1 MKIGFVRILIY
12 FCALITFPLLI
23 SARPGPVCDENSLRA
38 ALQRGGIINFGCD
51 ATIILSSTLQ
61 ITTNAVLN
69 ANGHNVSISGG
80 DSVRIFSIATN
91 VDFTAAGLTIT
102 NGKQMGTNGTPA
114 GTAFG
119 AGIYNAGGHVSLTNC
134 FLLSNVCIGG
144 SEMIAGQAGS
154 GQAFGAAIY
163 SVGGSLT
170 INHTLISSNLCQ
182 GGRGG
187 GGDAFGGAISS
198 KDAIINITASEIR
211 NNSAMAGVGSG
222 GADGYYKGGDGSG
235 GALFIEGGAISITE
249 TGFSQNHAVG
259 GAESPSLNNGG
270 SIGPARGGAV
280 FLTNTTANISF
291 CRFLTNSAFCP
302 DDGGR
307 DSGGGLAHG
316 GALFTACDLDI
327 TDTLFSG
334 NQSLGGPGS
343 RGGGGEAAGGA
354 IYNAAALTLERST
367 VAGNETRA
375 GDGGTYIDGAKP
387 GKGGGIF
394 NAGRLSATNTTIS
407 LNQAFGA
414 NGAPGSAA
422 AGGGIFDQG
431 TMLLSQCTIASND
444 LHPGRDHSVYAIA
457 PALGGG
463 IFSTNG
469 LGKLQNTIIANNN
482 GGSNCFGVL
491 IDNGNNLSSDSSCQ
505 FTAPGSFNNTDP
517 LLGSLGDYGG
527 PTPTMALLP
536 GSPAIDHGLAIYCSP
551 TDQRG
556 IVRPAGNGCDI
567 GAFELQ
573 IYPFNT
579 LTLVSYSSNVVHFM
593 FTGSTDR
600 NYQVQST
607 TDLAHWTS
615 FQTNAPGTNGA
626 FDVFYTNNF
635 FDSAGFFRIYGP

>member
-1 MKIGFVRILIY
+1 M
-12 FCALITFPLLI
+12 
-23 SARPGPVCDENSLRA
+23 
-38 ALQRGGIINFGCD
+38 INFGCD

-80 DSVRIFSIATN
+80 DSVRVFSIAAN
-91 VDFTAAGLTIT
+91 VDFTAIGLTIT
-102 NGKQMGTNGTPA
+102 NGKQMGTNGSPA
-114 GTAFG
+114 GSVFG
-119 AGIYNAGGHVSLTNC
+119 AGIYNAGGHVFLTNC
-134 FLLSNVCIGG
+134 LLLSNVCIGG
-144 SEMIAGQAGS
+144 SEMVAGQSGR

-163 SVGGSLT
+163 SVGGSLA
-170 INHTLISSNLCQ
+170 INHTLISSNKCQ

-211 NNSAMAGVGSG
+211 NNSATAGVGFGSYL
-222 GADGYYKGGDGSG
+222 YYKGGDGSG

-280 FLTNTTANISF
+280 FLTNTSANISF
-291 CRFLTNSAFCP
+291 CKFLTNSAFCP

-316 GALFTACDLDI
+316 GALFTSSYLDI

-334 NQSLGGPGS
+334 NLSIGGPGS

-375 GDGGTYIDGAKP
+375 GDGGSFIDGAKP

-394 NAGRLSATNTTIS
+394 NAGRLSAANTTIS

-422 AGGGIFDQG
+422 EGGGIFDQG
-431 TMLLSQCTIASND
+431 TMLLSQCTVASND
-444 LHPGRDHSVYAIA
+444 LHPGRDHYVYAIA
-457 PALGGG
+457 PAQGGG

-469 LGKLQNTIIANNN
+469 LGTLQNTIVANNN

-491 IDNGNNLSSDSSCQ
+491 IDKGNNLSSDSSCQ
-505 FTAPGSFNNTDP
+505 FTAPGSFNDTDP
-517 LLGSLGDYGG
+517 RISSLGDYGG

-536 GSPAIDHGLAIYCSP
+536 GSPAIDHGLAIYCPP

-556 IVRPAGNGCDI
+556 IIRPFGSGCDI

-573 IYPFNT
+573 VYPLNT
-579 LTLVSYSSNVVHFM
+579 LTLGNYSNHLIHLIFSG
-593 FTGSTDR
+593 TIGR
-600 NYQVQST
+600 NYEVQGT
-607 TDLAHWTS
+607 TDLTHWMS
-615 FQTNAPGTNGA
+615 FQTNAPGITGT
-626 FDVFYTNNF
+626 FDIFYTNNT
-635 FDSAGFFRIYGP
+635 FDSARYFRVYAP